1 MSKMSVDAKEAAALV
16 QRLVGGK
23 LELKERGFHVELPS
37 LDVKCDVR
45 RVELEAVV
53 QKGPIAVDLKSIEIA
68 EEGITLDFSI
78 I

>member
-23 LELKERGFHVELPS
+23 LELKARGFHVELPS

-45 RVELEAVV
+45 RV
-53 QKGPIAVDLKSIEIA
+53 
-68 EEGITLDFSI
+68 
-78 I
+78 